1 MTAPALV
8 IVVAP
13 YSRCTPMARKTT
25 SVARSPSVMSA
36 VAPEP
41 TPVAIAATPSSASPR
56 HVASSAS
63 HSGITLAAASASS
76 VARPSRSCR
85 TSSAVAQPQPD
96 NAHTRGFAPITRSGM
111 RSKTPGGYGTKPD
124 RSAPGRR
131 RVAESRGRRCA
142 TVSMLQVRAR
152 SFAPLTCPRRW
163 SKIPGGPS
171 CECGTIRVRTT
182 RNGGLLREPFRRHAN
197 AAPACPGFCSTYR
210 SNP

>member
-96 NAHTRGFAPITRSGM
+96 DAHTRGFAPLTHRRRQADVIVRKIAGM
-111 RSKTPGGYGTKPD
+111 EGRGATLETSWRAAMVSLMSPD
-124 RSAPGRR
+124 GRR
-131 RVAESRGRRCA
+131 SRMPSACSHRRA
-142 TVSMLQVRAR
+142 TLPLSSDRRAAFATATAR
-152 SFAPLTCPRRW
+152 RACSSVPSVGVAPL
-163 SKIPGGPS
+163 
-171 CECGTIRVRTT
+171 RTQ
-182 RNGGLLREPFRRHAN
+182 
-197 AAPACPGFCSTYR
+197 STK
-210 SNP
+210 